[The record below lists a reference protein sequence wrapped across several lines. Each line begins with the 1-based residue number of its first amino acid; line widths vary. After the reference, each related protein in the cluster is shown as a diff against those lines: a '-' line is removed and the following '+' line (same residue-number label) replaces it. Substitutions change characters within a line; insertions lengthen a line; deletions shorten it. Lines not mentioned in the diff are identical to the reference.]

1 MDNFILTEFRSL
13 GILVLI
19 LLQVALD
26 LHVYATNL
34 FLAYSV
40 SLPSLQ
46 LNFYCLGLTHW
57 ALTSIYRIFERL
69 FHTEKGNIYTLKVRN
84 FRQF

>member
-1 MDNFILTEFRSL
+1 MITWLILPSHKI

-19 LLQVALD
+19 LLQVAL
-26 LHVYATNL
+26 HVHATNL

-40 SLPSLQ
+40 SLPSFQ
-46 LNFYCLGLTHW
+46 LNFYFLGLTYW

-69 FHTEKGNIYTLKVRN
+69 FHTEKGYTPQKSVILDN
-84 FRQF
+84 FDTS